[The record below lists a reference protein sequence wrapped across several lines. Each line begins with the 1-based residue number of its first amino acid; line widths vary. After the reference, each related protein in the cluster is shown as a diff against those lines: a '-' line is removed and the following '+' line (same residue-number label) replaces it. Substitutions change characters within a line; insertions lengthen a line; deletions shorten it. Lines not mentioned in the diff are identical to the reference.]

1 MIQYFLLN
9 KLILNEI
16 KELGGTTE
24 NFLEIDPSLVSG
36 KLIGSDIAR
45 MI

>member
-1 MIQYFLLN
+1 M
-9 KLILNEI
+9 KLKNWE
-16 KELGGTTE
+16 EQQ